1 MNDAQEGGFLE
12 IFFCTGGSK
21 VQFLAEVIELVF
33 GYSEGFF
40 GTIIHA
46 AR

>member
-1 MNDAQEGGFLE
+1 MMLRRLFFVNS
-12 IFFCTGGSK
+12 FFCTGGSK
-21 VQFLAEVIELVF
+21 VQFFTEVIELVL

>member
-1 MNDAQEGGFLE
+1 MNDAQESDFLQLL
-12 IFFCTGGSK
+12 FCTGGSK
-21 VQFLAEVIELVF
+21 VQFFTEVIELVL
-33 GYSEGFF
+33 GYSAGFF